1 MKANISWKSQ
11 AMQEILDTI
20 ESAVTLSG
28 KEVFG
33 SEMPNSLTI
42 LGDEDSG
49 VNYRVTIKEIAK

>member
-1 MKANISWKSQ
+1 MSE
-11 AMQEILDTI
+11 AMQKILDTI

-42 LGDEDSG
+42 LGDEDNG
-49 VNYRVTIKEIAK
+49 VNYRVTIEEIAK